1 MFRLPRREALVVPL
15 LCFILS
21 ACLSVEDEVTGAWR
35 EFHRAALAADVPA
48 VRARMVAERAHG
60 LAGDGGKEA
69 LRLRS
74 ALVPAAPRVTGVAV
88 ADGAAALTVE
98 GDVAGEPMT
107 GRVTLAREGGRWKV
121 VREDWEAD
129 AGAPIA
135 PGGFLVPAIDLA
147 TVYAAGPEALPRE
160 RVSIAAHEG
169 AVTRAAFTRDGRAL
183 VSIGYDDDRVC
194 LWDPESGAALDAIE
208 TDARP
213 CDLALAPDGSAAYV
227 VDAEGRI
234 TQWPIAGSS
243 FGTPRF
249 LAGLA
254 GETPRIAIDPA
265 GHRAVTTSWNDPAK
279 LWDLDAGTFER
290 PLPKSER
297 MRGVAFSPAGPV
309 VVCGSAGDSFVRWD
323 LDRLAWPVGAR
334 KAVRVPKASPDSD
347 VYAVAFSPDGRR
359 LATGHMDASISIWD
373 MESGREMHDWYVADC
388 STMDVEF
395 SPCGTVLATAQ
406 QDGKVHLW
414 EVESRRALARLGP
427 HEGAALTVAFD
438 PADGVTIATGGED
451 GAIRIWR

>member
-1 MFRLPRREALVVPL
+1 MLRVPRREALVVPL
-15 LCFILS
+15 LGVLLS
-21 ACLSVEDEVTGAWR
+21 ACLSAEGEVAAAWR
-35 EFHRAALAADVPA
+35 EFHRAALAADVA
-48 VRARMVAERAHG
+48 GVRARLVAGRASE
-60 LAGDGGKEA
+60 LAGDGGVEA
-69 LRLRS
+69 LRVRS
-74 ALVPAAPRVTGVAV
+74 ALVPREPRVTGVEV
-88 ADGAAALTVE
+88 AGGTAALTVE
-98 GDVAGEPMT
+98 GESAGEPMS

-121 VREDWEAD
+121 AREDWEAEV
-129 AGAPIA
+129 GAPLA
-135 PGGFLVPAIDLA
+135 PGDFLVPAIDLA

-160 RVSIAAHEG
+160 RASIAAHEG
-169 AVTRAAFTRDGRAL
+169 AVTGAAFTHDGRAL
-183 VSIGYDDDRVC
+183 VSIGYDDYRVG
-194 LWDPESGAALDAIE
+194 LWDPESGASLDAIE

-227 VDAEGRI
+227 VDAQGRI
-234 TQWPIAGSS
+234 TQWPIEGRA

-265 GHRAVTTSWNDPAK
+265 GHRAVTTSWTDPAK
-279 LWDLDAGTFER
+279 LWDLDAGAFVR

-309 VVCGSAGDSFVRWD
+309 VVCGSSGDSFVRWD

-334 KAVRVPKASPDSD
+334 KAVRVPKASESSD
-347 VYAVAFSPDGRR
+347 VHSVAFSPDGRR
-359 LATGHMDASISIWD
+359 LATGHMDASMSIWD
-373 MESGREMHDWYVADC
+373 MESGREMHDWYVAGC

-414 EVESRRALARLGP
+414 EVESRRALARIGP
-427 HEGAALTVAFD
+427 HEGAALTVAFN
-438 PADGVTIATGGED
+438 PADGATIATGGED